1 MYKGYE
7 KSQFSIN
14 ISFNL
19 ENDTRY
25 RPMFDNNFS
34 KCGPIFK
41 ILSPIRKKIL
51 YVQTTRFPSHLQYVD
66 TLPCEIRKSKNVI
79 PIFTLNVTI
88 LKFNL

>member
-66 TLPCEIRKSKNVI
+66 NIV
-79 PIFTLNVTI
+79 
-88 LKFNL
+88 KFENPKMLYQYSRWTWQY